1 MRKCKGALTTRLR
14 SDRACEMRDRRT
26 APSGYR
32 CVMSSTGVVREWR
45 FGDDWGVFDSQ
56 DCPGGAY
63 ATEQSLRVE
72 AVADLSQPT
81 PSMGLR
87 PGTEVEFEWTE
98 AVEPIKGMR
107 YLVDDAWPQATTT
120 TAPPLHSTR
129 AFSTSLWISVG
140 EPGPDGLTLMRQ
152 DLHKAVVAAIAVP
165 RPTYPPLWARCSNG
179 SMTKAG
185 EYSILPLSQVVSGR
199 TIRQLSA
206 PVSADC
212 IRDKPSSSPTNTP
225 GRTGMN
231 FGQSQSKNYDSQAFT
246 FISGNSSR
254 CPPRRPE

>member
-1 MRKCKGALTTRLR
+1 MVRLR
-14 SDRACEMRDRRT
+14 RDRACEMRDRRT

-107 YLVDDAWPQATTT
+107 YLVADAWPRATTT

-152 DLHKAVVAAIAVP
+152 DLQKAVVAAI
-165 RPTYPPLWARCSNG
+165 
-179 SMTKAG
+179 
-185 EYSILPLSQVVSGR
+185 
-199 TIRQLSA
+199 
-206 PVSADC
+206 D
-212 IRDKPSSSPTNTP
+212 
-225 GRTGMN
+225 
-231 FGQSQSKNYDSQAFT
+231 
-246 FISGNSSR
+246 
-254 CPPRRPE
+254 CPPPDVPSTVGTVQQWFDDEGWGVLDSPSIPGGVWTHYSAVVGTGFRRLHPGQAVEFTYEHAWQDGYEFRAVSVKEL